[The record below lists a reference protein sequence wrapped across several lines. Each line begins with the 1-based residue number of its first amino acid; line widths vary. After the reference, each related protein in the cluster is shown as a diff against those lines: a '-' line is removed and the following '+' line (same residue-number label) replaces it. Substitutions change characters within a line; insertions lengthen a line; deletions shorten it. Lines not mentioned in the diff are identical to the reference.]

1 MKSIKLLTILICI
14 STSISCGT
22 FNKTSKIDSKTGYF
36 PAKKNKAVTVIK
48 EEKIS
53 KGILKK
59 LIIVPNDEYTLEM
72 VKNLNFFD
80 KIMTFE
86 EFQKD
91 IISKNLEDKIPSVS
105 DRIGLKNAYNHY
117 GSFVILHFTKERK
130 ETNNNTSLYTGISIY
145 DPSKADFIY
154 QNEIY
159 VNLMWDGWTDQGTM
173 YPLYNSLIDYLNKQK

>member
-1 MKSIKLLTILICI
+1 MVIERKEDELWVLLTLKV
-14 STSISCGT
+14 
-22 FNKTSKIDSKTGYF
+22 NKATAQAISKIEQ
-36 PAKKNKAVTVIK
+36 AKNAAIKAVEKLNNGDFISIVCFDDKVEVLVEATKINTKNK
-48 EEKIS
+48 
-53 KGILKK
+53 
-59 LIIVPNDEYTLEM
+59 
-72 VKNLNFFD
+72 
-80 KIMTFE
+80 
-86 EFQKD
+86 KD